1 MHVQLFLGLATVF
14 AAIIVFIYAYGFT
27 IVPKRLSITRLE
39 VYSPSLP
46 ESFEGVTLLQFS
58 DTHLGPQFTL
68 PRLRQ
73 LVDVIQTIRPDIVV
87 FTGDLHDA
95 GSADNIAKY
104 DPSPLLADIQAP
116 LGKYAVYGNHDF
128 GYGRKTRSSGSFLSR
143 AGFKMLVNERE
154 KITLPGGDSITIAG
168 LDDYVLGKPNAES
181 TLSKLDKDGFNIL
194 LAHEPDVADRLT
206 RFPVDLQLSG
216 HSHGGQ
222 VSLPLVGALV
232 RTRLGRKY
240 LKGKYLIHDSQRKE
254 RPYLL
259 YVNRGIGTTRIPIR
273 IGSDPELAVFTLR
286 GSPSNSSHST
296 SLRF

>member
-1 MHVQLFLGLATVF
+1 MHVQLYLGLAIAF

-39 VYSPSLP
+39 VYSSSLP
-46 ESFEGVTLLQFS
+46 ENFDGVKILQFS
-58 DTHLGPQFTL
+58 DTHIGPDYTL
-68 PRLRQ
+68 PKFRQ
-73 LVDVIQTIRPDIVV
+73 LVAVIQSLHPDIVV

-95 GSADNIAKY
+95 GNPNNIANY

-128 GYGRKTRSSGSFLSR
+128 GHGRKIRSSGSFLNR
-143 AGFKMLVNERE
+143 AGFKMLVNEIE
-154 KITLPGGDSITIAG
+154 EITLPSGQSIGIAG
-168 LDDYVLGKPNAES
+168 LDDYVLGKPNAEA

-194 LAHEPDVADRLT
+194 LAHEPDIADRLT

-240 LKGKYLIHDSQRKE
+240 LKGKYRIHDNRRKE

-273 IGSDPELAVFTLR
+273 IGSEPELAVFTLR
-286 GSPSNSSHST
+286 RGSDVW
-296 SLRF
+296 R